1 MRTLSRPMFK
11 MGGPIKEGVMHG
23 IREPYRGGG
32 AALVGNP
39 VYPQTGGREHHN
51 VAKTIFGN
59 VGKLF
64 GGSRGW
70 WSKIKP
76 TGKFRQTPGK
86 EISPGF
92 IKGDFTKP
100 GQYVP
105 GPKKTA
111 WEIAKSPS
119 LAWKGIKENPWWA
132 GGAAVYG
139 GPAAGELG
147 YNLAKGPGWSL
158 VKQAAD
164 LAVPDWLYDQDKHLA
179 EIAARKKAEKE
190 KEEKETIVNQHI
202 KGKNKPLTAAQK
214 EKWANA
220 QRTKRLDNLLDIMGY
235 DQSRYD
241 AVTKSLIDASKII
254 ADRGTLN
261 KKNINRELINPII
274 QATSA
279 RFDKPKQVREAVGLM
294 MAKGEIEKDLYKW
307 KPGTHLKNAQDMA
320 ETLGISV
327 EEAFNRVTSQASRVG
342 DDLSAYQVVKK
353 GTLTAAEVEQRTRT
367 FANKNDIEF
376 REVITKDKLKKGGLE
391 NTDSIEIVQGLLSG
405 DAEKDDGFYQV
416 GTEVI
421 QVKNG
426 VPKREW

>member
-32 AALVGNP
+32 QAALVGNP

-179 EIAARKKAEKE
+179 EIAARKKAEEE

-279 RFDKPKQVREAVGLM
+279 RFDKPRQVREAVGLM
-294 MAKGEIEKDLYKW
+294 AAKAEIEKDINKEKDALAKSLAMLNIE
-307 KPGTHLKNAQDMA
+307 KAKQDLNPGVATALMAYMAAKKDKVKGDELKDFIRVASHKAGTPFEHFTKDYIVEQFPQLEGKTAMEIVSVLA
-320 ETLGISV
+320 ETDGVYMI
-327 EEAFNRVTSQASRVG
+327 G
-342 DDLSAYQVVKK
+342 D
-353 GTLTAAEVEQRTRT
+353 
-367 FANKNDIEF
+367 
-376 REVITKDKLKKGGLE
+376 EVI
-391 NTDSIEIVQGLLSG
+391 EITG
-405 DAEKDDGFYQV
+405 
-416 GTEVI
+416 
-421 QVKNG
+421 G
-426 VPKREW
+426 VPTQIK

>member
-1 MRTLSRPMFK
+1 MFR

-23 IREPYRGGG
+23 IREPYRGGQ
-32 AALVGNP
+32 LVQPGP
-39 VYPQTGGREHHN
+39 GRPGYAGKATI
-51 VAKTIFGN
+51 AKGIFSK
-59 VGKLF
+59 VGKLL
-64 GGSRGW
+64 GGDRGW
-70 WSKIKP
+70 WSKIRP

-202 KGKNKPLTAAQK
+202 KGKNKPLTAAQQ

-279 RFDKPKQVREAVGLM
+279 RFDKPRQVREAVGLM
-294 MAKGEIEKDLYKW
+294 AAKAEIEKDINKEKDALAKSLAMLNIE
-307 KPGTHLKNAQDMA
+307 KAKQDLNPGVATALMAYMAAKKNKVKGDELKDFIRVASHKAGTPFTYMDEETIAQYPELEGKSALEIVSATA
-320 ETLGISV
+320 ETDGVYMI
-327 EEAFNRVTSQASRVG
+327 G
-342 DDLSAYQVVKK
+342 D
-353 GTLTAAEVEQRTRT
+353 
-367 FANKNDIEF
+367 
-376 REVITKDKLKKGGLE
+376 EVI
-391 NTDSIEIVQGLLSG
+391 EITG
-405 DAEKDDGFYQV
+405 
-416 GTEVI
+416 
-421 QVKNG
+421 G
-426 VPKREW
+426 VPTQIK